1 MMKSFLHGVKNYIY
15 ILWDGYKYNILNM
28 FLKLE
33 KLAGIGL
40 LCLLHWGKICIAI
53 RRSYGE
59 YFMRYIVSFWFVTI
73 FTLAFESMLAEMMV
87 WPTLTNSLEFNAAE
101 IVLLTIGGLF
111 INILIYQFIQGG
123 AMMFSKMEAYRLW
136 MQEAGRANGYVMN
149 VVSVLAIVAA
159 LLSKNYADMLNEI
172 LLSIA
177 IVSMICS
184 ISIDLYMKLVI
195 DDFEKII
202 LEYLR
207 GGYK

>member
-1 MMKSFLHGVKNYIY
+1 
-15 ILWDGYKYNILNM
+15 
-28 FLKLE
+28 
-33 KLAGIGL
+33 
-40 LCLLHWGKICIAI
+40 
-53 RRSYGE
+53 
-59 YFMRYIVSFWFVTI
+59 MRYIVSFWFVTI

-149 VVSVLAIVAA
+149 VVSVLAIAAA

>member
-1 MMKSFLHGVKNYIY
+1 MKSFLHGVKNYIY

-40 LCLLHWGKICIAI
+40 LCLLHWGKIGIAI

-59 YFMRYIVSFWFVTI
+59 YFMRYIVS
-73 FTLAFESMLAEMMV
+73 
-87 WPTLTNSLEFNAAE
+87 
-101 IVLLTIGGLF
+101 
-111 INILIYQFIQGG
+111 
-123 AMMFSKMEAYRLW
+123 
-136 MQEAGRANGYVMN
+136 
-149 VVSVLAIVAA
+149 
-159 LLSKNYADMLNEI
+159 
-172 LLSIA
+172 SIA

>member
-1 MMKSFLHGVKNYIY
+1 
-15 ILWDGYKYNILNM
+15 
-28 FLKLE
+28 
-33 KLAGIGL
+33 
-40 LCLLHWGKICIAI
+40 
-53 RRSYGE
+53 
-59 YFMRYIVSFWFVTI
+59 MRYIVSFWFVTI
-73 FTLAFESMLAEMMV
+73 FTLAFESMMAEMMV

-149 VVSVLAIVAA
+149 VVSVLAIAAA

>member
-1 MMKSFLHGVKNYIY
+1 
-15 ILWDGYKYNILNM
+15 
-28 FLKLE
+28 
-33 KLAGIGL
+33 
-40 LCLLHWGKICIAI
+40 
-53 RRSYGE
+53 
-59 YFMRYIVSFWFVTI
+59 
-73 FTLAFESMLAEMMV
+73 
-87 WPTLTNSLEFNAAE
+87 
-101 IVLLTIGGLF
+101 
-111 INILIYQFIQGG
+111 
-123 AMMFSKMEAYRLW
+123 MFSKMEAYRLW

-149 VVSVLAIVAA
+149 VVSVLAIAAA